1 MRVSRRVRGAV
12 SEDVLRRKIERQQRQ
27 IEQLEAMIEDRSRD
41 IFQANEELRI
51 SNERLVASLDET
63 QSMQRALVD
72 ASRKAGMADVAT
84 SVLHNV
90 GNVLNSVNVS
100 ASVVAGIARSSK
112 GAGIGRAMALLRAQP
127 DPGHFLTH
135 DPRGKKLIEYLE
147 SIAGALDGERTK
159 TVDELGALERNIEH
173 IKVIVT
179 MQQSHARVTDTVERV
194 SLRSLVDDAIRIH
207 AASLDRHTIEV
218 ARELCDV
225 DEIVT
230 DRHKLFQILMNFL
243 TNAGQAL
250 KEREEGRRL
259 VVRTRREG
267 HDLVSIEVEDNG
279 VGIPPENLTKI
290 FAHGF
295 TTKAE
300 GHGFGLHSSA
310 NTAAEMGGRIEARSD
325 GPGCG
330 AVFKLVLPEAMSRVS
345 VAPKS
350 RRVA

>member
-1 MRVSRRVRGAV
+1 MRVPRRVCDAV
-12 SEDVLRRKIERQQRQ
+12 SEDVLRRKVERQQNQ

-41 IFQANEELRI
+41 IFQANEELRVA
-51 SNERLVASLDET
+51 NERLLASLEET
-63 QSMQRALVD
+63 HSMQRALVD

-100 ASVVAGIARSSK
+100 SSVVAGIARSSR
-112 GAGIGRAMALLRAQP
+112 GAGLGRAVALLRSQP

-135 DPRGKKLIEYLE
+135 DPRGKKLIDYLE
-147 SIAGALDGERTK
+147 GVAGALDGERAK

-173 IKVIVT
+173 IKVIVS

-207 AASLDRHTIEV
+207 AASYERHTIDV
-218 ARELCDV
+218 TKELCEV
-225 DEIVT
+225 DELVT

-250 KEREEGRRL
+250 KGREEGRRL
-259 VVRTRREG
+259 VVRTLREG
-267 HDLVSIEVEDNG
+267 PNLVSLEVEDNG
-279 VGIPPENLTKI
+279 IGIPQENLTKI

-330 AVFKLVLPEAMSRVS
+330 AVFKLVLPEVMSCVS
-345 VAPKS
+345 VAPRS